1 MALAKPAAS
10 PVDRGWAWVICGAG
24 SFLHILVIGNVRST
38 GLLLASVSE
47 HYNRSKRDTS
57 WILSFMFLVFLI
69 LTPVTMALARRFSV
83 RLVVSIGSCFLSL
96 GFSLSYFAES
106 LEVLYFT
113 IGLLVGIGLSM
124 THPPTVLII
133 SYYFLQRRTVAMG
146 ITFSGCS
153 MGALCMPPLMNYLI
167 EQYTFRGC
175 MLIWGAIMLNV
186 AVAAAVMRPADNI
199 LFVSGSAKSAAGR
212 SCRRRATS
220 TNATS
225 AEAAEDASR
234 GAPAPHAPAIF
245 LASCGDVSV
254 LFDSG
259 GGPANTPEDVF
270 QGNFVARLRR
280 SFKESGRLMRRPRFW
295 VLLFSLSLAAQA
307 MPFNFMVLP
316 QHGKNIGM
324 TATEYT
330 RLLQYQGITD
340 LVTRISIGFLADRQL
355 FRRQLLLLTLTIA
368 QGALWCLL
376 LHPTPAAALA
386 YALLEG
392 LLAGGLVPNLAPM
405 LVETFGIENLGLT
418 YGMLGIIE
426 SIIMLIV
433 PVLLGDLF
441 DRTGSWNASIIFLSA
456 LIGFAGLLL
465 LADDLVQQ
473 RLERRRRQQSA
484 KPAP

>member
-1 MALAKPAAS
+1 L
-10 PVDRGWAWVICGAG
+10 G

-57 WILSFMFLVFLI
+57 WILRASS
-69 LTPVTMALARRFSV
+69 PVTMALARRFSV
-83 RLVVSIGSCFLSL
+83 RLVVSIGSCFL
-96 GFSLSYFAES
+96 
-106 LEVLYFT
+106 
-113 IGLLVGIGLSM
+113 GLAPDGR
-124 THPPTVLII
+124 
-133 SYYFLQRRTVAMG
+133 YMG

-186 AVAAAVMRPADNI
+186 AVAAAVMRPFVPASDQGAAPEAEALIGEEAENAEKNAEKSAEKNAEKSAEKECGEDQEQSKPSKAKTNGDPHHYCTSADNI

-212 SCRRRATS
+212 AAVDVELPRRTPRPQS
-220 TNATS
+220 S
-225 AEAAEDASR
+225 GR
-234 GAPAPHAPAIF
+234 CVPRRPGPARPAIF

-259 GGPANTPEDVF
+259 GGPANT
-270 QGNFVARLRR
+270 RKT
-280 SFKESGRLMRRPRFW
+280 SFRETSSPDSAGASKRAAGRLMRRPRFW

-330 RLLQYQGITD
+330 PAAAAAVQ
-340 LVTRISIGFLADRQL
+340 A
-355 FRRQLLLLTLTIA
+355 QLLLLTLTIA

-405 LVETFGIENLGLT
+405 LVETA
-418 YGMLGIIE
+418 
-426 SIIMLIV
+426 
-433 PVLLGDLF
+433 DLF
-441 DRTGSWNASIIFLSA
+441 EPDRLLEPSISFLS
-456 LIGFAGLLL
+456 GSDRDSRRL
-465 LADDLVQQ
+465 LAASARMNLVQQ